1 MSEKDSLKILE
12 HFLKLRPKKIPDKN
26 INKLNTDQKSEL
38 SKDIRVW
45 GYINALSREIA
56 KELNLNLNNINS
68 LLKGS
73 ILIHMSIF
81 DYTDKTTYKIYQ
93 DVFKQINENKVW
105 KESFASSAKDAQLDM
120 LDYKNN
126 IIVNE
131 NTNLPR
137 FDLFIWGCIERFKI
151 S

>member
-1 MSEKDSLKILE
+1 MLG
-12 HFLKLRPKKIPDKN
+12 N
-26 INKLNTDQKSEL
+26 
-38 SKDIRVW
+38 
-45 GYINALSREIA
+45 
-56 KELNLNLNNINS
+56 
-68 LLKGS
+68 
-73 ILIHMSIF
+73 HMAEAQRTNVS
-81 DYTDKTTYKIYQ
+81 
-93 DVFKQINENKVW
+93 FKQINENKVW

-137 FDLFIWGCIERFKI
+137 FDLFIWGCIERFKV

>member
-12 HFLKLRPKKIPDKN
+12 HFLKLRPKKKN
-26 INKLNTDQKSEL
+26 LNISKLNTDQKSEL

-56 KELNLNLNNINS
+56 KELNLNLNDINS
-68 LLKGS
+68 LLMGS

-105 KESFASSAKDAQLDM
+105 KESFASAAKDAQLDM

>member
-1 MSEKDSLKILE
+1 
-12 HFLKLRPKKIPDKN
+12 
-26 INKLNTDQKSEL
+26 
-38 SKDIRVW
+38 
-45 GYINALSREIA
+45 
-56 KELNLNLNNINS
+56 
-68 LLKGS
+68 
-73 ILIHMSIF
+73 MSIF

-105 KESFASSAKDAQLDM
+105 KESFASAAKDAQLDM

>member
-1 MSEKDSLKILE
+1 MSEKDSLNILE
-12 HFLKLRPKKIPDKN
+12 HFLKLRPQKKNLN
-26 INKLNTDQKSEL
+26 ISKLNTDQKSEL

-56 KELNLNLNNINS
+56 KELNSNLNDINS
-68 LLKGS
+68 LLMGS

-81 DYTDKTTYKIYQ
+81 DYTDKNTYKIYQ
-93 DVFKQINENKVW
+93 DVFKQINESKIW
-105 KESFASSAKDAQLDM
+105 KDVFASAAKDAQLDM

>member
-12 HFLKLRPKKIPDKN
+12 HFLKLRPQKKNLN
-26 INKLNTDQKSEL
+26 ISKLNTDQKSEL

-56 KELNLNLNNINS
+56 KELNLNLNDINS
-68 LLKGS
+68 LLMGS

-81 DYTDKTTYKIYQ
+81 DYNDKTTYKIYQ
-93 DVFKQINENKVW
+93 DVFKQINESKIW
-105 KESFASSAKDAQLDM
+105 KEVFASAAKDAQLDV

-137 FDLFIWGCIERFKI
+137 FDLFIWGCIERFKT

>member
-12 HFLKLRPKKIPDKN
+12 HFLKLRPQKKNLN
-26 INKLNTDQKSEL
+26 ISKLNTDQKSEL

-56 KELNLNLNNINS
+56 KELNLNLNDINS
-68 LLKGS
+68 LLMGS

-105 KESFASSAKDAQLDM
+105 KESFASAAKDAQLDM

>member
-1 MSEKDSLKILE
+1 M
-12 HFLKLRPKKIPDKN
+12 
-26 INKLNTDQKSEL
+26 
-38 SKDIRVW
+38 
-45 GYINALSREIA
+45 
-56 KELNLNLNNINS
+56 
-68 LLKGS
+68 GS

-105 KESFASSAKDAQLDM
+105 KESFASAAKDAQLDM

>member
-12 HFLKLRPKKIPDKN
+12 HFLKLRPKKKN
-26 INKLNTDQKSEL
+26 LNISKLNTDQKSEL
-38 SKDIRVW
+38 SKDFRVW

-56 KELNLNLNNINS
+56 KELNSNLNDINS
-68 LLKGS
+68 LLMGS

-81 DYTDKTTYKIYQ
+81 DYTDKNTYKIYQ
-93 DVFKQINENKVW
+93 DVFKQINESKIW
-105 KESFASSAKDAQLDM
+105 KDVFASAAKDAQLDM

>member
-12 HFLKLRPKKIPDKN
+12 HFLKLRPKKKN
-26 INKLNTDQKSEL
+26 LNISKLNTDQKSEL

-56 KELNLNLNNINS
+56 KELNLNLNDINS
-68 LLKGS
+68 LLMGS

-105 KESFASSAKDAQLDM
+105 KESFASAAKDAQLDM

-137 FDLFIWGCIERFKI
+137 FDLFIWGCIERFKT